1 MRGSGRF
8 PAGDRRVIVGSRPDL
23 DGAAGRAQARL
34 VEPLGV
40 DRLERLPL
48 GGNLVLGEDRVDR
61 ADRLARRTID
71 ALVGLDVE
79 HPATLVDAVDRAF
92 VHARTVFDVDAGFS
106 DHERHGPR
114 VPAAE
119 VAETVEDRRGL
130 RPISVFGRVDER
142 SGSVLFV
149 AVRAVILTVRTLVLS
164 ALVALVVSA
173 LVALVISA
181 LVALVVVA
189 LAAAVVA
196 LAAAVVALAA
206 AVVALAAAV
215 VALAAAVVALAA
227 AVVALAAAVVAL

>member
-71 ALVGLDVE
+71 ALIGLDVE

-149 AVRAVILTVRTLVLS
+149 AVRAVILTVRTLVVS

-173 LVALVISA
+173 LVALVISALVALVCSALVALLTSA

-206 AVVALAAAV
+206 AVVA
-215 VALAAAVVALAA
+215 
-227 AVVALAAAVVAL
+227 